1 MTKASFMQII
11 LSAVK
16 LLVVVGAF
24 FLFGYLEL
32 QYRCGFVVAILVGV
46 YLFRAGSRIVPS
58 LLVIGNVVASYYALK
73 PLVVLSFLALNCA
86 LFFTDHKPADD
97 TKVVLRPYESEV
109 RNILFRH
116 DPSLLHTVDSMLD
129 EHEGREKELIYKL
142 NAQYD
147 GTPRKTPSKASVGSA
162 KKVEPTPIRF
172 ENPPS
177 DIPPVATSRGNE
189 GNWRSPSVLSP
200 VANSADANTLT
211 IVKQIKNILR
221 VKDPSLFK
229 SVDRMLQEYQG
240 RESDLLQEV
249 QDEYMCD
256 QNDSNVSASYEAGHR
271 YPSHPSQNYS
281 QHTSPSQQH
290 YTRNNYDNTTNC
302 EQDQSYSSTT
312 DSWERPTQN
321 FRTLDGRPAVV
332 SVERGFS
339 SPYSQYSSAPTP
351 LDMHSVESL
360 RREGG
365 RLPPFSP
372 QARVVSNSMKGSP
385 RGGYSASATN
395 YNSSDSN
402 RAYREELVQ
411 APYNNDD
418 TPRYHPS
425 PSSHTNNTTDTT
437 YMNTQAYRNS
447 VIQQAQEDARREM
460 EARIEARWGGKGSS
474 AHASKS
480 SSGVQKR
487 QGYSY
492 ND

>member
-1 MTKASFMQII
+1 MQAIR
-11 LSAVK
+11 SAVK
-16 LLVVVGAF
+16 LLVVIGAF

-32 QYRCGFVVAILVGV
+32 QYRCGFVVAILVGMH
-46 YLFRAGSRIVPS
+46 LFRAGSRIVPS
-58 LLVIGNVVASYYALK
+58 LLVIGNVAASYYALK

-86 LFFTDHKPADD
+86 LFFTEHKQADD

-142 NAQYD
+142 NAQYST

-162 KKVEPTPIRF
+162 KKVEPTPTRLEIL
-172 ENPPS
+172 PPES
-177 DIPPVATSRGNE
+177 APVVTPRGPE
-189 GNWRSPSVLSP
+189 GNWRSPAVLSP
-200 VANSADANTLT
+200 AANSTESNTMT

-229 SVDRMLQEYQG
+229 SVDRMLHEYQG
-240 RESDLLQEV
+240 RESDLLKEV

-256 QNDSNVSASYEAGHR
+256 QNDSDVSASYEAANR
-271 YPSHPSQNYS
+271 YSAQPSQTYS
-281 QHTSPSQQH
+281 SHTSPSQQH
-290 YTRNNYDNTTNC
+290 YPRDNYDNSTYY
-302 EQDQSYSSTT
+302 EQDQSYSNTT
-312 DSWERPTQN
+312 DSWERPGQN
-321 FRTLDGRPAVV
+321 YRTLDGRPAVV
-332 SVERGFS
+332 SVERGFA

-351 LDMHSVESL
+351 LDMHSVESV
-360 RREGG
+360 RGGSG

-372 QARVVSNSMKGSP
+372 QGRVVSNSMKGSP
-385 RGGYSASATN
+385 RGNYITSAPTN
-395 YNSSDSN
+395 YNTTDSN
-402 RAYREELVQ
+402 QVYREELAK
-411 APYNNDD
+411 APYNNNDD

-425 PSSHTNNTTDTT
+425 PSHSNNTTDTT
-437 YMNTQAYRNS
+437 YTNTQAYRNS

-474 AHASKS
+474 AHANKP

-487 QGYSY
+487 QGYAY